1 MNSQEEVLAGG
12 GINRVVRV
20 GATVRRPAQAWS
32 PRVHRLFEHL
42 QTRGFTGAPR
52 SFGTDPEGRDVFGF
66 LPGEVGHD
74 PWTPAVASDTAL
86 TSAARLLRA
95 YHDATADVA
104 ASWRDG
110 WQKPAMEPVEVICHN
125 DVAPYNCVY
134 EGGHAVG
141 LIDFDTAAPG
151 PRSWDLGYA
160 IYRFV
165 PLGSAAGPRAQER
178 LALFFDAY
186 GADQPL
192 RRAARAAVV
201 PRLQDL
207 TDHMRTAAAAGDEA
221 FAAHI
226 ARGDLDHYLNDIALI
241 TAAWG

>member
-1 MNSQEEVLAGG
+1 MEEELAGG

-20 GATVRRPAQAWS
+20 GGTVRRPAQAWS
-32 PRVHRLFEHL
+32 PRVHQLFEHL

-52 SFGTDPEGRDVFGF
+52 SFGTDQAGRDVFGF
-66 LPGEVGHD
+66 LPGHVGHD
-74 PWTPAVASDTAL
+74 PWTPQVAGDTAL

-104 ASWRDG
+104 ASWRGG

-125 DVAPYNCVY
+125 DLAPYNCVY
-134 EGGHAVG
+134 DGEQATG

-165 PLGSAAGPRAQER
+165 PLGSAAGPRTGER
-178 LALFFDAY
+178 LELFFDAY
-186 GADQPL
+186 GAGEPL
-192 RRAARAAVV
+192 RRASLDAVV
-201 PRLQDL
+201 PRLLDL

-226 ARGDLDHYLNDIALI
+226 SRGDLDHYLRDIALLS
-241 TAAWG
+241 G